1 LAGRKRE
8 ILNEIMN
15 ETSTN
20 IYIPFPLINHSNA
33 KAHSVVVG
41 DPPSHNNQNDANSQ
55 SIIFITG
62 PNQDQVNVAKKEL
75 LNLAVKKVNIYY
87 IFKC

>member
-1 LAGRKRE
+1 
-8 ILNEIMN
+8 MN

-20 IYIPFPLINHSNA
+20 IYIPFPLINHSST

-41 DPPSHNNQNDANSQ
+41 DPPSVSNQDDYNSQ

-62 PNQDQVNVAKKEL
+62 PNEEQVDIAKKEL
-75 LNLAVKKVNIYY
+75 LNLAVKKVNLTKYKS
-87 IFKC
+87 IF